1 MKDLIEELSD
11 FLVNITYDDLS
22 PALIERA
29 KEAMIDSHAAVLSG
43 YGEKVSD
50 LIMEWVRE
58 QGGGEQA
65 TVVGYDVKSTVSL
78 SAFVHGVMGHAID
91 YDDVSPP
98 LRGHPSLLVYASIL
112 SIAEAE
118 GKSGKDMILSF
129 LLGTEA
135 MTKIG
140 MNLNPS
146 HYLKGWHSTSTVG
159 VIGAA
164 VAAGKLYG
172 FTKDEYKTV
181 IGLVSSMMSGIR
193 RNFGTMTKSFHVG
206 NAARSGVEAAQL
218 VKKGMTASHHT
229 FDSTGGV
236 FDLYSDGLAE
246 DGWKGSFGE
255 PWSILDPGFHTKKY
269 PCCYAI
275 HRYIDGILEIS
286 SNDIA
291 IDEITK
297 IECIGAKGSFAPLRD
312 TPPETGSEGMFS
324 LEYVV
329 AAGLIDGTI
338 DFNSF
343 TDEKVHRENVKELM
357 TKVEV
362 NEDASIKEDRSA
374 GDNGYIVINMYLVD
388 EVVKIKIINGK
399 GSAMNPLTDVELKDK
414 YMNCSKKA
422 GLGEETIHQYNMLKE
437 LQEKNN
443 ISEMFN

>member
-1 MKDLIEELSD
+1 MKDLMEELSD
-11 FLVNITYDDLS
+11 FLVNKTYDDLS
-22 PALIERA
+22 PALIEKA

-43 YGEKVSD
+43 YGEEVSD
-50 LIMEWVRE
+50 LIMEWVKE
-58 QGGGEQA
+58 EGGRAQS
-65 TVVGYDVKSTVSL
+65 TVLGYDVQSTVSL
-78 SAFVHGVMGHAID
+78 STFVHGMMGHAID

-129 LLGTEA
+129 LLGTEV
-135 MTKIG
+135 MIKIG
-140 MNLNPS
+140 INLNPS
-146 HYLKGWHSTSTVG
+146 HYLKGWHSTSTIG

-172 FTKDEYKTV
+172 FNKDEYKTV
-181 IGLVSSMMSGIR
+181 LGLVSSMMSGLR
-193 RNFGTMTKSFHVG
+193 RNFGTMTKPFHVG

-218 VKKGMTASHHT
+218 VKKGFTASHHP
-229 FDSTGGV
+229 FDSPGGV
-236 FDLYSDGLAE
+236 FDLYSDELEEG
-246 DGWKGSFGE
+246 GWKGAFGE

-269 PCCYAI
+269 PCCYAT
-275 HRYIDGILEIS
+275 HRYIDGILELS

-291 IDEITK
+291 IDEIMK
-297 IECIGAKGSFAPLRD
+297 IECIGAKGNFAPLRN

-324 LEYVV
+324 LEYIV
-329 AAGLIDGTI
+329 AVALIDGTI

-343 TDEKVHRENVKELM
+343 TDEKVHKENVKELM

-362 NEDASIKEDRSA
+362 IEDDSIKEDRSA
-374 GDNGYIVINMYLVD
+374 GDNGYIVINMYLED
-388 EVVKIKIINGK
+388 EVVKIKIVDGK
-399 GSAMNPLTDVELKDK
+399 GSAMNPLTDIELRDK

-422 GLGEETIHQYNMLKE
+422 GLGDGTIEQYNMLKE

-443 ISEMFN
+443 ISDMFN